1 MINKRLLTLLE
12 GNLSPVKK
20 TVLFQWLGLLANI
33 IFNATIAYT
42 LATAYKQELTMIK
55 LTAAILIILFMM
67 GLRFYCSQKATM
79 AGHEAALGIK
89 KTLRGKIYNKILA
102 LGMHYTDF
110 FSTSKVVQMSMEG
123 VEQLEIYFSKYLP
136 QLIYSL
142 LAPLTLFILFCFIS
156 FKTAL
161 LLLLCVPL
169 IPLSIVA
176 VQKFAKRLLS
186 RYWGA
191 YMQLGDSFL
200 ENLRGLT
207 TLKAYQA
214 DERKTK
220 QMDEEAETFRKV
232 TMKVLT
238 MQLNSIS
245 VMDLIAFGGAAL
257 GIILAIFEFRSG
269 RISLIGML
277 LIILLSSEF
286 FIPLRLLG
294 SFFHIAMNGMSASE
308 NIFKILDHPLD
319 KKGELT
325 LDSSENIDIKA
336 EHVSFGYLEE
346 KQVLKDINFTIPARS
361 FASFAGVSGSGKSTI
376 ANILAGHHRHYQ
388 GSIQLNKKEL
398 SDINQRDLMAC
409 ITVVNGDGYLFA
421 GDIAYNLQM
430 GNMAITQEKMW
441 EALREVKLDS
451 FIKAQGG
458 LSMPVLEKGSNL
470 SGGQRQRLVLA
481 RALLK
486 DSPIYIFDEATSNI
500 DVESENAIIKVIENL
515 RKRKTVIMISHRL
528 DNAIHADQIYMLKEG
543 EIVEQDTHSHLYQ
556 LDGEYARVYKQQ
568 EALLNGLRKETAY
581 E

>member
-1 MINKRLLTLLE
+1 MINKRLMTLLE
-12 GNLSPVKK
+12 GNLSPIKK
-20 TVLFQWLGLLANI
+20 TVFFQWLGLIANI
-33 IFNATIAYT
+33 IFNVAIAYA
-42 LATAYKQELTMIK
+42 LSTAYKQQLTLAKLSGVVAVIAVMI
-55 LTAAILIILFMM
+55 
-67 GLRFYCSQKATM
+67 GLRFYWSQKATM
-79 AGHEAALGIK
+79 AGHSASLGIK
-89 KTLRGKIYNKILA
+89 KTLREKIYNKILE

-110 FSTSKVVQMSMEG
+110 FPTSKVVQMSMEG

-136 QLIYSL
+136 QLFYSL
-142 LAPLTLFILFCFIS
+142 LAPVTLFILFSLIS

-161 LLLLCVPL
+161 LLLICVPL
-169 IPLSIVA
+169 IPMSIVA
-176 VQKFAKRLLS
+176 VQKFAKKLLS
-186 RYWGA
+186 RYWGS

-269 RISLIGML
+269 HISLMGML

-294 SFFHIAMNGMSASE
+294 SFFHIAMNGMSASD

-319 KKGELT
+319 IEGELE
-325 LDSSENIDIKA
+325 LCPEEDIEIKA
-336 EHVSFGYLEE
+336 DYVSFGYNEE
-346 KQVLKDINFTIPARS
+346 TEVLKNLSFTIPSHS
-361 FASFAGVSGSGKSTI
+361 FVSFAGISGSGKSTI
-376 ANILAGHHRHYQ
+376 ANILAGHHQHYQ
-388 GSIQLNKKEL
+388 GSIQLNGKEL
-398 SDINQRDLMAC
+398 ANINQKHLMAC
-409 ITVVNGDGYLFA
+409 ITVVNNDGYLFA
-421 GDIAYNLQM
+421 GDITYNLQM
-430 GNMAITQEKMW
+430 GNTAITQEQMW
-441 EALREVKLDS
+441 EALREVKLDC
-451 FIKAQGG
+451 FIRDQGG

-470 SGGQRQRLVLA
+470 SGGQRQRLILA

-515 RKRKTVIMISHRL
+515 RKNKTVIMISHRL
-528 DNAIHADQIYMLKEG
+528 DNAVHADQIYMLKEG
-543 EIVEQDTHSHLYQ
+543 RIVEQDTHAGLYQ
-556 LDGEYARVYKQQ
+556 LNGEYARVYKQQ
-568 EALLNGLRKETAY
+568 EALLNVLGKETAY

>member
-1 MINKRLLTLLE
+1 MINKRLMTLLE
-12 GNLSPVKK
+12 GNLTPIKK
-20 TVLFQWLGLLANI
+20 TVFFQWLGLLANI
-33 IFNATIAYT
+33 VFNAAIAYA
-42 LATAYKQELTMIK
+42 LATAYKQQLTMAK
-55 LTAAILIILFMM
+55 LSGVIAVIAVMM
-67 GLRFYCSQKATM
+67 GLRFYWSQKATM
-79 AGHEAALGIK
+79 AGHTASLGIK
-89 KTLRGKIYNKILA
+89 KTLREKIYNKILE

-110 FSTSKVVQMSMEG
+110 FPTSKVVQMSMEG

-136 QLIYSL
+136 QLFYSL
-142 LAPLTLFILFCFIS
+142 LAPVTLFILFSFIS

-161 LLLLCVPL
+161 LLLICVPL
-169 IPLSIVA
+169 IPMSIVA
-176 VQKFAKRLLS
+176 VQKFAKKLLS
-186 RYWGA
+186 RYWGS

-269 RISLIGML
+269 HISLMGML

-294 SFFHIAMNGMSASE
+294 SFFHIAMNGMSASD

-319 KKGELT
+319 VVGELE
-325 LDSSENIDIKA
+325 LCPEEDIEIKA
-336 EHVSFGYLEE
+336 EHVSFGYNEE
-346 KQVLKDINFTIPARS
+346 KEVLKDLSFTIPVHS
-361 FASFAGVSGSGKSTI
+361 FVSFAGISGSGKSTI
-376 ANILAGHHRHYQ
+376 ANILAGHHQHYQ
-388 GSIQLNKKEL
+388 GSIQLNGKEL
-398 SDINQRDLMAC
+398 SNINQKNLMAC
-409 ITVVNGDGYLFA
+409 ITVVNNDGYLFA
-421 GDIAYNLQM
+421 GDITYNLQM
-430 GNMAITQEKMW
+430 GNTAITQEQMW
-441 EALREVKLDS
+441 AVLREVKLDS
-451 FIKAQGG
+451 FIREQGG

-470 SGGQRQRLVLA
+470 SGGQRQRLILA

-515 RKRKTVIMISHRL
+515 RKHKTVIMISHRL
-528 DNAIHADQIYMLKEG
+528 DNAVHADQIYMLKEG
-543 EIVEQDTHSHLYQ
+543 RIVEQDTHVGLYQ
-556 LDGEYARVYKQQ
+556 LDGEYAHVYKQQ
-568 EALLNGLRKETAY
+568 EALLNVLGKETAY